1 MAQTGQMMNQAQ
13 AWLCARDLVQ
23 SQMGND
29 EQGRPHSCVLTDFKV
44 RDSGFER
51 VLVIAGAGVSPT
63 RAGRIVQRLLELETY
78 RLMVLRGLP
87 VAKQLAPQLTRM
99 ETAWPT
105 MPSAWSTKPPK
116 TNNCWTPWC
125 LWRYGWKKPRPST
138 CTVLARRGPTRPSC
152 SAAPGFA
159 VRVSRVHQRLAAHAG
174 GPCDR
179 NAEPTVVG
187 ETHAGAGYATA
198 PAKHGGRPVD
208 RGDQLL
214 RGEPVVVSCQ
224 SPQCRRRAD
233 STRNGRG
240 CGGAVGVVGRG
251 ADDAAYSRQNQSP
264 AGLKVQIR

>member
-1 MAQTGQMMNQAQ
+1 MNQAQ

-138 CTVLARRGPTRPSC
+138 CTVLARRGPTRPSLLC
-152 SAAPGFA
+152 SAWL
-159 VRVSRVHQRLAAHAG
+159 RCQSESR
-174 GPCDR
+174 
-179 NAEPTVVG
+179 
-187 ETHAGAGYATA
+187 A
-198 PAKHGGRPVD
+198 PAPCCARGWTLRPKCRTNSCRRNSRGGRICNCACKA
-208 RGDQLL
+208 RWKA
-214 RGEPVVVSCQ
+214 
-224 SPQCRRRAD
+224 CRSRRSA
-233 STRNGRG
+233 TTW
-240 CGGAVGVVGRG
+240 
-251 ADDAAYSRQNQSP
+251 
-264 AGLKVQIR
+264 